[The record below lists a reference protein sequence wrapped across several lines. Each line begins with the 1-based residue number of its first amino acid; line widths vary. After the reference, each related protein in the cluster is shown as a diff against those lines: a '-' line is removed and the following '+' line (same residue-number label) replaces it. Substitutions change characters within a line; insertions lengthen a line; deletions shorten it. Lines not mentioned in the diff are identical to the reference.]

1 MCRDAI
7 SKNRKDERKEIKNA
21 VPVTLHINNIF
32 LKNDEH
38 NVSKYIS
45 EEQLESGKFNI
56 QCNFS
61 QYFSLSLIFHMTICS
76 NF

>member
-32 LKNDEH
+32 LKMMSTMFQN
-38 NVSKYIS
+38 IS
-45 EEQLESGKFNI
+45 PKNSLNRANLTSNAIFPNI
-56 QCNFS
+56 LVFP
-61 QYFSLSLIFHMTICS
+61 
-76 NF
+76 

>member
-1 MCRDAI
+1 MCTDAI
-7 SKNRKDERKEIKNA
+7 SKNRKDEQKEIKNA

-32 LKNDEH
+32 KKKKWAQCF
-38 NVSKYIS
+38 KYIS

-61 QYFSLSLIFHMTICS
+61 KYFSLSLIFYMTICS